1 MKMQIGRWGNSL
13 AVRLP
18 KALVERLG
26 VKEGDEID
34 LAPLETEARQAAHLR
49 HQGAIEAIRARAW
62 KPDDG
67 WKFNRERHYD
77 ELMEERHGKPSR

>member
-18 KALVERLG
+18 KALVDRLG
-26 VKEGDEID
+26 LREGDEID
-34 LAPLETEARQAAHLR
+34 LSGLEPAAE
-49 HQGAIEAIRARAW
+49 EAIRKRRADAIEVIKARAW

-67 WKFNRERHYD
+67 WKFNREEFYAELED
-77 ELMEERHGKPSR
+77 EKRGKHAA

>member
-18 KALVERLG
+18 KALVDRLG
-26 VKEGDEID
+26 LREGDEID
-34 LAPLETEARQAAHLR
+34 LAGLERAAEEGVR
-49 HQGAIEAIRARAW
+49 YRREKAIEAIRARAW

-67 WKFNRERHYD
+67 WKFNREEFYAELED
-77 ELMEERHGKPSR
+77 ERFGKHFR